1 MYQHKGNSFQKF
13 IIYCFAAFGF
23 CVVIFFG
30 LHALGAFDVGGAVD
44 KRNDLFM
51 KTYKD
56 FDKQTSSGDTIPV
69 SGNET
74 SGTSNQ
80 NESTLLSPKIL
91 LCKISAASDT
101 YPTSSDR
108 VLKAYQTTN
117 NAQLVDGMLFALTT
131 SDQEL
136 ATEFKKCEQRQSEFY
151 GTDQQTGEA
160 VKWLDSAEWAVLHAA
175 FTRDSEVI
183 NKVAKELDISPR
195 LLITP
200 IIGEQLRFFTSAR
213 STFKNYLEP
222 AKQFIYLSKFS
233 YGLAGM
239 KPETA
244 ERIEQNLKNQ
254 NSPFYLGEK
263 YENILDYPEGVDP
276 ITERINRIDNKK
288 DHYYVYLYVGLY
300 LKQFEAQWKKAGF
313 PVDGR
318 PEILA
323 TLYNLGHNRSIPK
336 AKPDAGGAPITIDN
350 LTYTFGGLAYDFYW
364 SGEMQEL
371 FPY

>member
-1 MYQHKGNSFQKF
+1 MQRTNNSLQKF
-13 IIYCFAAFGF
+13 IIHCFAAFGF

-30 LHALGAFDVGGAVD
+30 LHALGAFNVGGSVD

-51 KTYKD
+51 KTHKD
-56 FDKQTSSGDTIPV
+56 FEKQDTGGVIIPLANTQNN
-69 SGNET
+69 NEIT
-74 SGTSNQ
+74 QQQ
-80 NESTLLSPKIL
+80 NSLSPKVI
-91 LCKISAASDT
+91 LCKISASSDK

-117 NAQLVDGMLFALTT
+117 NTQLVDGMLYALTT

-136 ATEFKKCEQRQSEFY
+136 ASEFKKCESRNSEFY
-151 GTDQQTGEA
+151 GSDQQTGEA
-160 VKWLDSAEWAVLHAA
+160 VKWLDSAEWNVLRTA

-263 YENILDYPEGVDP
+263 YESILDYPEGVDP
-276 ITERINRIDNKK
+276 NIERINRIDNKK

-300 LKQFEAQWKKAGF
+300 LKQFEAQWKKAGY

-336 AKPDAGGAPITIDN
+336 AKPDAGGAVITIDN
-350 LTYTFGGLAYDFYW
+350 ISYTFGGLAYDFYW